1 LAAEKTVTRVICG
14 FHPIEEA
21 LRKGTRTLGALYLAA
36 GRGSSRAQR
45 LAKLAR
51 SRGLKVKRVDTR
63 TLDRMTA
70 AGNHQGIAAT
80 VEVKSARDLTE
91 YLGGI
96 EGEQRALVAVL
107 DGVQD
112 PHNLGAVIRNCSL
125 NGAGAVVLPR
135 DRTTGITPTVE
146 KVAAGA
152 LEYVEVVRVGNLAA
166 ALRKLKEER
175 FWVHGADPGGDV
187 DLQNADF
194 RGRVAIVVGEE
205 HRGLR
210 RLTKEHCDSLVR
222 IPSTGRVASYNMAT
236 ASGLFLFSAFLQQRS
251 APPSRGP
258 KDQKNC

>member
-1 LAAEKTVTRVICG
+1 MAAEETVTQVICG
-14 FHPIEEA
+14 FHPVEEA
-21 LRKGTRTLGALYLAA
+21 LQKGTRALGALYLAA
-36 GRGSSRAQR
+36 GRDSSRARR
-45 LAKLAR
+45 LATLAR
-51 SRGLKVKRVDTR
+51 SRGLKVKHVDTR

-70 AGNHQGIAAT
+70 AGNHQGVAAT
-80 VEVKSARDLTE
+80 VEAKSARDLDD
-91 YLGGI
+91 YLGDI
-96 EGEQRALVAVL
+96 EGAPRVLVLVL

-125 NGAGAVVLPR
+125 NGAGAVVLPK
-135 DRTTGITPTVE
+135 DRTTGITPTVG

-152 LEYVEVVRVGNLAA
+152 LEYVEIVRVGNLAA
-166 ALRKLKEER
+166 ALRKLKEEQ

-187 DLQNADF
+187 ELQDADF

-236 ASGLFLFSAFLQQRS
+236 ASGLFLFTAFLQQRS
-251 APPSRGP
+251 TAPSKGP
-258 KDQKNC
+258 KDQKIC

>member
-21 LRKGTRTLGALYLAA
+21 LRQGTRTLGALYLTA
-36 GRGSSRAQR
+36 GRDSSRARR
-45 LAKLAR
+45 LAELAR
-51 SRGLKVKRVDTR
+51 SRGLKIKHVDTR
-63 TLDRMTA
+63 TLDRMTD
-70 AGNHQGIAAT
+70 AGNHQGVAAT
-80 VEVKSARDLTE
+80 VEAKGARDIVE
-91 YLGGI
+91 YLGEI
-96 EGEQRALVAVL
+96 EGARTALVVVL

-125 NGAGAVVLPR
+125 NGAGAVILPK

-175 FWVHGADPGGDV
+175 FWVYGADPGGDV
-187 DLQNADF
+187 ELQDADF
-194 RGRVAIVVGEE
+194 RGRAAIVVGEE

-222 IPSTGRVASYNMAT
+222 IPSTGRVAAYNMAT
-236 ASGLFLFSAFLQQRS
+236 ATGLFLFTAFLQQRRDS
-251 APPSRGP
+251 HSKGP
-258 KDQKNC
+258 NSC